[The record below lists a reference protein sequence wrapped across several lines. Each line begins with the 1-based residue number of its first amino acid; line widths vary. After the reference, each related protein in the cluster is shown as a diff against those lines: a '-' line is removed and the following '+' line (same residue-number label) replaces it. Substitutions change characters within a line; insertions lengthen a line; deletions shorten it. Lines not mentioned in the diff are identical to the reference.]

1 MVSPAELNL
10 RFVFDSACIQD
21 MDMGWVSLW
30 DGLDWVRLGPKI
42 LMFALAGLSSVLKL
56 YHDFIN
62 IL

>member
-56 YHDFIN
+56 YHDFIK